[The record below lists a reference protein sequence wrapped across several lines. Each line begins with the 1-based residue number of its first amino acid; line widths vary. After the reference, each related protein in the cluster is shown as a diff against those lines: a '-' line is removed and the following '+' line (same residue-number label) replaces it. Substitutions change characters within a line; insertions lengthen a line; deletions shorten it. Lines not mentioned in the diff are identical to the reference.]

1 VVAHFGRRVLYMM
14 GWLPVI
20 EPTYRLRPHWLL
32 MWTGVAVF
40 GVTMCRRP
48 VAWWEAVVVVS
59 VIVYVGP
66 LLAVAQI
73 ENYGFRMFVPVV
85 PLALLLA
92 VRGIERW
99 RSDSPDPSVRA
110 TC

>member
-1 VVAHFGRRVLYMM
+1 
-14 GWLPVI
+14 
-20 EPTYRLRPHWLL
+20 
-32 MWTGVAVF
+32 
-40 GVTMCRRP
+40 MCRRQ

-73 ENYGFRMFVPVV
+73 ENSGFRMFVPVV

-99 RSDSPDPSVRA
+99 RSDLPDPSVRA
-110 TC
+110 TYSHRADDPGLPGRH

>member
-1 VVAHFGRRVLYMM
+1 MVAHFGRRVLYMM
-14 GWLPVI
+14 GWLSAV

-32 MWTGVAVF
+32 MWTGVAAF

-48 VAWWEAVVVVS
+48 VGWWEAVVVVS

-92 VRGIERW
+92 VRGIECW
-99 RSDSPDPSVRA
+99 RSNVGPA
-110 TC
+110 TK

>member
-1 VVAHFGRRVLYMM
+1 MT
-14 GWLPVI
+14 GWLPMI
-20 EPTYRLRPHWLL
+20 EPTYRVRPHWLV
-32 MWTGVAVF
+32 MSTGVAAF

-59 VIVYVGP
+59 VIVYVGS
-66 LLAVAQI
+66 LLAVARI
-73 ENYGFRMFVPVV
+73 ENYRFRMFVPAV

-99 RSDSPDPSVRA
+99 RSDEPRSGRA
-110 TC
+110 RDLLAWRR